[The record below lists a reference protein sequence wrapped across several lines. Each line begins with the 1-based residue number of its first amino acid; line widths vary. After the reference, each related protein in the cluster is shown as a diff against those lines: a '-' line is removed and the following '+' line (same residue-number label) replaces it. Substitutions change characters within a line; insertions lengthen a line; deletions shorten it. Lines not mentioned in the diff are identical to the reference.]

1 MIVTLQAIN
10 LVFSNRA
17 FIGLGAAI
25 FSAVFLTLSSLSE
38 YLFFSPY
45 FVFYVPL
52 DRMLSFALMLAVATL
67 ASIVIPMNVYQ
78 IRLLRSAHGA
88 GAGLFGS
95 IVGASAGACS
105 CGPIGFS
112 IISAFGTV
120 GGMTTAF
127 LSTYEIPLRMA
138 SVGFLV
144 FVYYATTRSL
154 GKCDIIK
161 QKESPESEMGS
172 HEIGPGE
179 DDSGHSCR

>member
-1 MIVTLQAIN
+1 MTLRTIT

-17 FIGLGAAI
+17 FIALGAAI

-52 DRMLSFALMLAVATL
+52 DRLLGFSLILAVSAL
-67 ASIVIPMNVYQ
+67 ASVVIPMNVYQ
-78 IRLLRSAHGA
+78 VRLLRSANGA
-88 GAGLFGS
+88 GVGLFGS
-95 IVGASAGACS
+95 IVGASAGACG

-127 LSTYEIPLRMA
+127 LSTYEIPLRIA
-138 SVGFLV
+138 SVGFLA
-144 FVYYATTRSL
+144 FVYYTTTRSL

-161 QKESPESEMGS
+161 QKEPPESEMGS
-172 HEIGPGE
+172 HEIGPGK